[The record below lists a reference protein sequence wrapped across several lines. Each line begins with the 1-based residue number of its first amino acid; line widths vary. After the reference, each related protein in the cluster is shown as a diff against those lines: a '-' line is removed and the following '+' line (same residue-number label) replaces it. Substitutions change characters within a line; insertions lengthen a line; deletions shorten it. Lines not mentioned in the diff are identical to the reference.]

1 MYWVY
6 DIPTASLALL
16 FAVVFV
22 GFTWLGI
29 VFVKPFLRLLL
40 RPQGGINDLVGY
52 VLGGHSAFFGLLLGL
67 LAVAAYQN
75 LADLDKIVGRE
86 AGFLRSIYRSV
97 TDYPEP
103 VRSETLPLIR
113 EYTRY
118 VVEEAWPLQRRGI
131 VAGDGVSRMNAVQAK
146 LFAFEP
152 KNKAQEIVHTQ
163 TMAQFFEM
171 AEVRRTRVQSID
183 AGVPAIMWYV
193 VAIGALIMIV
203 LVWMLDM
210 RLVPHLLLGGLLIL
224 FLSTVICLIVVMDK
238 PLRGE
243 VSIGPDAYKA
253 VLDRMIAPSPTAP
266 APKAR

>member
-6 DIPTASLALL
+6 DVSAASLALV
-16 FAVVFV
+16 FAAAFV

-40 RPQGGINDLVGY
+40 RRQAGVNDLVGF
-52 VLGGHSAFFGLLLGL
+52 VLGGHCAFFGLLLGL

-75 LADLDKIVGRE
+75 LSDVDKTVSRE
-86 AGFLRSIYRSV
+86 AGFLRSIYRSL

-103 VRSETLPLIR
+103 VRSQALPLIR

-118 VVEEAWPLQRRGI
+118 VVEDAWPLQQRGI
-131 VAGDGVSRMNAVQAK
+131 VDGKGVSRMNDLQAK

-152 KNKAQEIVHTQ
+152 KTKAQEIIHSL
-163 TMAQFFEM
+163 TMSQFFEM
-171 AEVRRTRVQSID
+171 AEVRRARIQSVD
-183 AGVPAIMWYV
+183 AGVPSMMWYV
-193 VAIGALIMIV
+193 VAVGALITIV

-210 RLVPHLLLGGLLIL
+210 RLVPHLLLGGLLML
-224 FLSTVICLIVVMDK
+224 FLSTVICLIVIMDK

-243 VSIGPDAYKA
+243 ISISADAYKA
-253 VLDRMIAPSPTAP
+253 VLNRMVLPPGAATPV
-266 APKAR
+266 R